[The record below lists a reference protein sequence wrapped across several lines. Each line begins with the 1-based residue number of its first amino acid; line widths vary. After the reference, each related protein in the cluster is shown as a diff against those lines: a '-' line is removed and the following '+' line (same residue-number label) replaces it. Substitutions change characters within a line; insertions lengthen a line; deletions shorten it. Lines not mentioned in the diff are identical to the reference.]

1 MKTTKKTLLS
11 AALCAAALIAFAC
24 GRPSTE
30 TKTTETK
37 TAETAPAAPAPVPQA
52 QAPSNE
58 LRPEPRSVT
67 VTEATPAPAPS
78 QADLDAKE
86 RDLAKRQAELDAREK
101 ALRDHERQ
109 ARNGPPARPAPKPR
123 ATRHEAPLP
132 PAPEPEQ
139 APQAAD
145 RGPAVNDLDV
155 RTEPEPEP
163 APEMS
168 PEPAPE
174 PRPEPRP
181 EPVTVPAGTVMEI
194 EMLSTVS
201 SQTSRAGD
209 TFRARISGSV
219 RTDEGRVAIPNG
231 SEIVGEVTEAV
242 APGKIGGQAKLALHF
257 TDLVLPDGTTVPIE
271 ASFAHEGRNK
281 TGRDAAT
288 IGGGAAGGALLGRA
302 LGKGGKG
309 GVIGALLGATV
320 GAVIA
325 SRTPGEQVVFP
336 QGAAVDIQL
345 DSPVQVRR
353 PRR

>member
-11 AALCAAALIAFAC
+11 AVLCAAALDAFAC
-24 GRPSTE
+24 GRPASE

-37 TAETAPAAPAPVPQA
+37 TAETAPAATAAP
-52 QAPSNE
+52 APSNE

-67 VTEATPAPAPS
+67 VTEAAPAPAPS

-86 RDLAKRQAELDAREK
+86 RDLAKRQTELDTREK

-109 ARNGPPARPAPKPR
+109 ARNEPPVPKPR
-123 ATRHEAPLP
+123 VIRHERHELPPPPL
-132 PAPEPEQ
+132 PAPEP
-139 APQAAD
+139 ATAD
-145 RGPAVNDLDV
+145 RGPGVNDVDV
-155 RTEPEPEP
+155 RTEPQPAPEMSREP
-163 APEMS
+163 APEMN
-168 PEPAPE
+168 PEPLPE
-174 PRPEPRP
+174 PRPESA
-181 EPVTVPAGTVMEI
+181 TVPAGTVMEI

-219 RTDEGRVAIPNG
+219 RSDEGRVAIPNG

-288 IGGGAAGGALLGRA
+288 IGGGAAGGAILGRA

-309 GVIGALLGATV
+309 GLIGALLGAAA

-336 QGAAVDIQL
+336 KGAAVDIQL
-345 DSPVQVRR
+345 DSPVQVQVR